1 MCEASAFYKNQENT
15 ETLILR
21 DVALLKPEENN
32 LWFLVNIFGEQ
43 KEIHAKL
50 VEINL
55 LQHKIIFQKI

>member
-1 MCEASAFYKNQENT
+1 MCEASAFYKNQESE
-15 ETLILR
+15 ETLILK
-21 DVALLKPEENN
+21 DVALLKPEEEN

-50 VEINL
+50 LEINL